1 MSRLMVEK
9 RLSEV
14 SGRLKRLGEDLR
26 IAEEQLRQFADEA
39 DEARLRAIVA
49 DSPAASREHRDAQR
63 HAEAMTRHRNDVVA
77 EIAKLERTQDELL
90 DELLET
96 GAGSGS

>member
-14 SGRLKRLGEDLR
+14 SGRLKRLREDLR
-26 IAEEQLRQFADEA
+26 IAGEQLRQLADEA

-49 DSPAASREHRDAQR
+49 DSPAASSEHRAAQR
-63 HAEAMTRHRNDVVA
+63 HADAMTRHRNDVVA
-77 EIAKLERTQDELL
+77 EIQKLERTQDELL
-90 DELLET
+90 DKLLEA